1 MESLQY
7 KEPDTDYSIRCI
19 QVLNFQREMLYRTFY
34 KKNHESQQRRM
45 GRKVPAK
52 MKDAIC
58 KLSNIALLNKSFN
71 HGFIQS
77 KSQFEIQELKDLKK
91 IQEAERRKKAKIE
104 ALNQGYQL
112 ADIDFY
118 NEQSLL

>member
-1 MESLQY
+1 
-7 KEPDTDYSIRCI
+7 
-19 QVLNFQREMLYRTFY
+19 
-34 KKNHESQQRRM
+34 M

-104 ALNQGYQL
+104 ALNQGY
-112 ADIDFY
+112 
-118 NEQSLL
+118 